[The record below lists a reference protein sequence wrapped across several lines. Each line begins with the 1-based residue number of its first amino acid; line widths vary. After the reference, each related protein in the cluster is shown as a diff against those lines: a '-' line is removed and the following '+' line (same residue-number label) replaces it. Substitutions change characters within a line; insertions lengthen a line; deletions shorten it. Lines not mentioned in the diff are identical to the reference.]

1 MANTIQQILDQLDV
15 SGTAGA
21 THILASVH
29 EDATFDSHYCVGMAD
44 APGRGRWCK
53 VTAAQTAAQN
63 AADIL
68 SVLRTG

>member
-1 MANTIQQILDQLDV
+1 MATIAAIQAQLDV
-15 SGTAGA
+15 SGTAGC
-21 THILASVH
+21 THILASIH

-44 APGRGRWCK
+44 APGRSRWCK

-68 SVLRTG
+68 LVLRG